1 MQSSAKTVEEYI
13 KELPANRREAVGEI
27 RDVIKIN
34 LPSGY
39 EEGMQYGM
47 IGYFVPLSMFPS
59 GYLNNKNTP
68 LPYISLAS
76 QKQYISIYL
85 MAIYG
90 DKKRD
95 KWFREEYEKSGKKLN
110 MGKSCVRARKLED
123 FPLDVIGKAV
133 ALVKPDELISLYE
146 KSGKKS

>member
-1 MQSSAKTVEEYI
+1 MKSSAKTVEEYI
-13 KELPANRREAVGEI
+13 KSLPVDRREVIGKI
-27 RDVIKIN
+27 REVIKKN

-39 EEGMQYGM
+39 GESMQYGM
-47 IGYFVPLSMFPS
+47 IGYPVPLSKYPD

-85 MAIYG
+85 MGIYG
-90 DKKRD
+90 DKKAD

-110 MGKSCVRARKLED
+110 MGKSCVRACNLED

-133 ALVKPDELISLYE
+133 ALVTTEEFIDVYE
-146 KSGKKS
+146 KARKR